1 MAFYKRFSFW
11 FFVLALL
18 LFTFFIVNKTLR
30 AVEVKTVKV
39 GRDNFTLTVTAT
51 SMGTIKADEEV
62 RLTAQRV
69 GRISKLLVKEGD
81 IVKSGA
87 LIAVLDPDEAVYNL
101 KMAQATLQRMQ
112 ARLNEL
118 RSALDPLRIEVET
131 NIDKARANLQEAEKR
146 LKRFI
151 DLKDKGYISQIEV
164 DSAERDYN
172 VAKAAY
178 ESAIAGRPQL
188 IVRAEEIKGQEAAVR
203 EAESSLSIAK
213 LNYDY
218 SFVKSSISGVV
229 TSLPVKIGDTVAKG
243 ALIASIVATE
253 SLYVEALIDEADI
266 ARVSKGQKVNISM
279 DAYPGK
285 IFNGEVYMI
294 SPVVLGGKQETR
306 TFEIRVRFKK
316 QDAVIKLGM
325 SADIEVIV
333 DSVKDTL
340 VVPSQAVIEKS
351 SEKFVF
357 VKRDSKVKL
366 TPVRTGLSNWNLT
379 EIISGLKEEDIVVT
393 NPDAPGL
400 KDGVRV
406 KEK

>member
-30 AVEVKTVKV
+30 AVEVKTAKVK
-39 GRDNFTLTVTAT
+39 RENFTLTVTAT

-69 GRISKLLVKEGD
+69 GRISRLLVREGD
-81 IVKSGA
+81 IVKSGV
-87 LIAVLDPDEAVYNL
+87 LIALLDPDEAMYNL
-101 KMAQATLQRMQ
+101 RMAEATLQRMQ

-118 RSALDPLRIEVET
+118 RSVLDPLRIEVET

-146 LKRFI
+146 LRRVM
-151 DLKDKGYISQIEV
+151 DLKEKGYISQIEV
-164 DSAERDYN
+164 DSTERDYN
-172 VAKAAY
+172 VTKAAY
-178 ESAIAGRPQL
+178 ESAIAGRQQL
-188 IVRAEEIKGQEAAVR
+188 IAKAEEIKAQEAAVR
-203 EAESSLSIAK
+203 EAENSLSIAR

-218 SFVKSSISGVV
+218 SFVRSPISGVV
-229 TSLPVKIGDTVAKG
+229 TSLPLKIGDTAAKG
-243 ALIASIVATE
+243 TLIASVVATE
-253 SLYVEALIDEADI
+253 SLYVEAFIDEADI
-266 ARVSKGQKVNISM
+266 AKVLKGQKVNIAM
-279 DAYPGK
+279 DAYPGRT
-285 IFNGEVYMI
+285 FEGEVYMI

-306 TFEIRVRFKK
+306 TFEIRVRFKEG
-316 QDAVIKLGM
+316 DTIIKLGM

-340 VVPSQAVIEKS
+340 VVPSQAVIERS

-357 VKRDSKVKL
+357 VKRGSKVKL
-366 TPVRTGLSNWNLT
+366 TPVKVGLSSWNLT
-379 EIISGLKEEDIVVT
+379 EIVSGLQEGDVVVI

-406 KEK
+406 REK